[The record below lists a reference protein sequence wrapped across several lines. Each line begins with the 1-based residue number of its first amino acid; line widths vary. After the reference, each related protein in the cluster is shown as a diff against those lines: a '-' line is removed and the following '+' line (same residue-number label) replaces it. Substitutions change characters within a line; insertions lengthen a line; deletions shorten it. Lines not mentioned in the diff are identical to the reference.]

1 MKPGRRLP
9 WLQIAFMRKSAFAQ
23 CPKVFP
29 CSSLP
34 TADLVIDAVY
44 EGGTKGN
51 TADDVLG
58 KLIPGAGNQG
68 GFRAVGSWDAPRLV
82 ILYSSTD
89 DPTGLISSTCKA
101 ARADI
106 N

>member
-1 MKPGRRLP
+1 MAKL
-9 WLQIAFMRKSAFAQ
+9 
-23 CPKVFP
+23 FP
-29 CSSLP
+29 FPELP

-68 GFRAVGSWDAPRLV
+68 GFRAVGSWDEPRLV
-82 ILYSSTD
+82 VLPAWT
-89 DPTGLISSTCKA
+89 T
-101 ARADI
+101 RR
-106 N
+106 